1 MLLDLQDVLNVKQEH
16 PVLLDLQHVL
26 NVKQEHSVLL
36 DLQHV
41 LNVKQGN
48 IARQELPTV
57 IVSRIDLDRV
67 LIDMEIKALIEILE

>member
-1 MLLDLQDVLNVKQEH
+1 MKLEH
-16 PVLLDLQHVL
+16 TA
-26 NVKQEHSVLL
+26 LL